1 MKAYQEAYLK
11 NLLQVVALTDL
22 SAGVPEDIRL
32 FIEERGSRKE
42 KIRALVE
49 ENTVLLRE
57 NLFPEL
63 DDIATADEASVAM
76 LGEFAE
82 RLHSGAEQLDVVL
95 GYMIH
100 NALLSYA
107 RRWKKRDMLIRELY
121 QMGLSLFYMQNLIQQ
136 SRRRIYYW
144 KMGLL
149 FGEAAS
155 YIRQYDEIE
164 DVQTRGYIHRSMAN
178 LALAYDWSSDE
189 EAMRKLKAMRTSMRA
204 LTDPVYREKTPDLP
218 WDTFLYKSHQEFT
231 TAISYLHT
239 GRGDARL
246 VREVMESAAYVWE
259 RQLENSRR
267 KGTKPH
273 IRWQMEYEMA
283 QYYCGILT
291 LSELLRRMEEA
302 YMERDPESYS
312 EAGLFHNVF
321 LVALYAGYAS
331 HEESVL
337 NKKEQV
343 LSYMYRMLV
352 RYVRS
357 APVTQLDSSLTR
369 HLIAVVMNFVEYPDG
384 ISLKDFLM
392 RLVTCRAPDNYV
404 FFRMTG
410 EVAARIMRRAVRLA
424 PEALLGLPGC
434 DSPQQVREREEELVA
449 FAYEDGLLHDVG
461 SLMFTQMTA
470 HYARSWTEEE
480 YRMYSSHVY
489 IGKRILAR
497 CASTAPHAQTA
508 FGHHR
513 GYDGSTGYPEEYA
526 RQDNEN
532 QAVTD
537 IVSVAAYLN
546 RLVDDASPFQR
557 ISLTLD
563 EAIDRVNREAGKTLS
578 PVFARLL
585 PGMRQE
591 LGDYFAD
598 GRGKAYEQAFAML
611 KGEQDAAGAGGRA
624 DAVF

>member
-11 NLLQVVALTDL
+11 NLQQALDLTDL

-32 FIEERGSRKE
+32 FIEERRSRTE
-42 KIRALVE
+42 MVRALVA
-49 ENTVLLRE
+49 ENTALLRE

-63 DDIATADEASVAM
+63 DDIATAGEADVAM
-76 LGEFAE
+76 LAEFAA
-82 RLHSGAEQLDVVL
+82 RLHPGEKQLDVVL
-95 GYMIH
+95 AYMIH
-100 NALLSYA
+100 NALLAYA
-107 RRWKKRDMLIRELY
+107 RRWNKRDMLIRELY
-121 QMGLSLFYMQNLIQQ
+121 QTGLSLFYMQNLIQQ
-136 SRRRIYYW
+136 SRRRLYYW
-144 KMGLL
+144 KMSLL

-189 EAMRKLKAMRTSMRA
+189 EAARKLKAMRTSMRT

-239 GRGDARL
+239 GKGDARL

-259 RQLENSRR
+259 RQLENSR
-267 KGTKPH
+267 KNGTKPH
-273 IRWQMEYEMA
+273 IRWQMEYDMA

-291 LSELLRRMEEA
+291 LTELLRRMEAA

-312 EAGLFHNVF
+312 ERGLFHNVF
-321 LVALYAGYAS
+321 LVALYAGYAA
-331 HEESVL
+331 HEEDIL
-337 NKKEQV
+337 QKKEQV

-369 HLIAVVMNFVEYPDG
+369 HLITVVMNFVEYPDG

-410 EVAARIMRRAVRLA
+410 DVAARIMRYAVRHV
-424 PEALLGLPGC
+424 PEELVGICGC
-434 DSPQQVREREEELVA
+434 ASPEQVREREEELAA

-480 YRMYSSHVY
+480 HRMYASHVY
-489 IGKRILAR
+489 IGQRILAR

-513 GYDGSTGYPEEYA
+513 SYDGSAGYPEEYSRLA
-526 RQDNEN
+526 NEN

-537 IVSVAAYLN
+537 IVSAAAYLN
-546 RLVDDASPFQR
+546 RLMDDAGPFQR
-557 ISLTLD
+557 TPLSLD
-563 EAIDRVNREAGKTLS
+563 EAIDKAYQEAGKTLS

-585 PGMRQE
+585 PGMRRE
-591 LGDYFAD
+591 LAEYFAD
-598 GRGKAYEQAFAML
+598 GREKAYEQAFAML
-611 KGEQDAAGAGGRA
+611 KGE
-624 DAVF
+624 